1 MHIDHVAVWVS
12 DLEGMKR
19 FYETFFEG
27 TANEKYENP
36 RNRFSSYFLSFASGA
51 RLELMTMP
59 TVSEPHRHTA
69 ETQGLGY
76 VHMAFSTGSRA
87 KVDELTNRLREAGY
101 AVLSEPRVTGDG
113 YYESV
118 VLDPESNRVEI
129 TE

>member
-1 MHIDHVAVWVS
+1 MHIEHVAIWVS
-12 DLEGMKR
+12 DLEGMKQ

-27 TANEKYENP
+27 TANEKYTNSQKG
-36 RNRFSSYFLSFASGA
+36 FSSYFLTFASGA
-51 RLELMTMP
+51 RLELMAMP
-59 TVSEPHRHTA
+59 SVREPHRHTA

-101 AVLSEPRVTGDG
+101 PVLSEPRMTGDG